1 MTNPED
7 FEVKLIDFKTHKNE
21 LMQLRKLCWEETKS
35 IIKYEE
41 FFTEKDLLVDYS
53 SIHCGLFKNEKLIA
67 SHRLQTLNSLSDLPF
82 AQHFNP
88 SKIIGSNWY
97 TYSKNENDYV
107 VMTAPIVTTGRLVIH
122 PAYRKVKIS
131 EKILTFWIKYSKQN
145 NFKTLISFPSP
156 WMINKLIDVGFK
168 AEKGLGF
175 VFAPLPSINI
185 TLMIKK
191 F

>member
-21 LMQLRKLCWEETKS
+21 LMQLRKLCWEVTKS